1 MEKIDT
7 LIHAR
12 WLIPIAPENIVLE
25 NHSLA
30 IHNHKILDIQ
40 PHNEA
45 KKRWQA
51 NNELDLKDHAV
62 LPGFINAHTHAPM
75 NLFRG
80 LADDLPLMEWL
91 QKHIWPAEAALLNEE
106 SVADGTR
113 LALLE
118 MLRGGTTCFGEHY
131 FFHETIANV
140 AEEMGMRA
148 GVGLWLGNV
157 PTVWGK
163 NEAEYFSKIETTLK
177 QSPPSSLIHW
187 VLAPHSPYMVSE
199 EGLHKVKLISDQYKI
214 PIHIHLHE
222 TEFEIYE
229 SLKQF
234 GKSPIHRFED
244 MNLLSSKLIAV
255 HMVHLTQEE
264 IELLKAKNVNV
275 VHCPESNLK
284 LASGIA
290 PIGALLKAEINVA
303 LGTDGAASNND
314 LDMVSELRTAA
325 LLAKGSNKDPTQ
337 LPAAQ
342 ALAMA
347 TLNGAKAYGIENEVG
362 SLEPGKKADVIAF
375 DLNSYLTQPVYN
387 PMSTIVY
394 AANRLQVS
402 HVWIDGK
409 CLLKNGEF
417 TEAPTQEILNK
428 ANYWK
433 DKAMP
438 YRFK

>member
-12 WLIPIAPENIVLE
+12 WILPIAPQNIVLE

-30 IHNHKILDIQ
+30 IHEHKIIGICPQ
-40 PHNEA
+40 AET

-51 NNELDLKDHAV
+51 KKELHLQDHAL

-80 LADDLPLMEWL
+80 LADDLPLMDWL
-91 QKHIWPAEAALLNEE
+91 KNHIWPAEADLLNEE

-118 MLRGGTTCFGEHY
+118 MLRGGVTCFAEHY
-131 FFHETIANV
+131 FFHETIAQV
-140 AEEMGMRA
+140 TQEMKMRA
-148 GVGLWLGNV
+148 CVGLWLGNV

-163 NEAEYFSKIETTLK
+163 DEADYFLKIEQTLK
-177 QSPPSSLIHW
+177 KPNPYSLIHW
-187 VLAPHSPYMVSE
+187 VLAPHSPYMVTE
-199 EGLHKVKLISDQYKI
+199 DGLKKTKQISDHYKI

-222 TEFEIYE
+222 TEAEINMSLERYGKRPIAHFEA
-229 SLKQF
+229 L
-234 GKSPIHRFED
+234 
-244 MNLLSSKLIAV
+244 NLLSSRLIGV
-255 HMVHLTQEE
+255 HMVHLTPEE
-264 IELLKAKNVNV
+264 IALIKLKKVNV

-290 PIGALLKAEINVA
+290 PIGALLKAGVNVA
-303 LGTDGAASNND
+303 IGTDGAASNND
-314 LDMVSELRTAA
+314 LDMLSELRTSAF
-325 LLAKGSNKDPTQ
+325 LAKGSNQDPTI

-342 ALAMA
+342 ALEMA
-347 TLNGAKAYGIENEVG
+347 TLNGAKAYGIDHAVG
-362 SLEPGKKADVIAF
+362 SLEPGKQADVIAF

-387 PMSTIVY
+387 PISTIVY

-402 HVWIDGK
+402 HVWINGE
-409 CLLKNGEF
+409 CLLEKGEF
-417 TEAPTQEILNK
+417 TQAPAQTILEK

-433 DKAMP
+433 EKAMR
-438 YRFK
+438 YRAK